1 MPEPILVSIAT
12 ALATKGA
19 QSLYDLVRKKF
30 ANRKEA
36 TKALEAAQGASAGST
51 EVAVLASYLDQATTE
66 DPVFSSELRH
76 EWQLLSVQQADHGSV
91 NNQINVSGN
100 VDKVIQ
106 ATTIHGGITFR

>member
-19 QSLYDLVRKKF
+19 QSLYELVRKKF
-30 ANRKEA
+30 ANRKDA
-36 TKALEAAQGASAGST
+36 AKALAAAKGATAGST
-51 EVAVLASYLDQATTE
+51 EVAVLASHLEQATTE
-66 DPVFSSELRH
+66 DPAFASELRR

-106 ATTIHGGITFR
+106 ATTIHGITFR